1 VNAERIPDR
10 DQVIMIIRHAEK
22 PLPGHTARGISRSG
36 RPDKRSLTVDG
47 WQRAGA
53 LIDLFAPARGLPAD
67 GLRRPTAIYGSAAL
81 HGRSKRA
88 IETVK
93 PLADRLGLTVVD
105 RYAPG
110 DEAKLAK
117 ALIAQP
123 GASLVSWHHKS
134 ISKIIEHLGGVSP
147 ATPAQWP
154 EDRYDLVWTFTRDG
168 HGWRFEQVPQLLLA
182 GDQPE
187 PIAA

>member
-1 VNAERIPDR
+1 MN
-10 DQVIMIIRHAEK
+10 DQSIMIIRHAEK
-22 PLPGHTARGISRSG
+22 PLPGHAARGITRTG

-53 LIDLFAPARGLPAD
+53 LIDLFAPARGRPPA
-67 GLRRPTAIYGSAAL
+67 GLHRPAAVYGSAAV

-93 PLADRLGLTVVD
+93 PLADRLGVPVVD

-110 DEAKLAK
+110 DEAKLA
-117 ALIAQP
+117 AELSARP

-134 ISKIIEHLGGVSP
+134 ISKIIEHLGPVTP
-147 ATPAQWP
+147 APPAQWP
-154 EDRYDLVWTFTRDG
+154 EDRYDMVWTLTRDG
-168 HGWRFEQVPQLLLA
+168 DGWRFEQVPQLLLA

-187 PIAA
+187 PIVA

>member
-1 VNAERIPDR
+1 MSTQHR
-10 DQVIMIIRHAEK
+10 DQFIMIIRHAEK
-22 PLPGHTARGISRSG
+22 PLPGRAARGITRSG

-53 LIDLFAPARGLPAD
+53 LIDLLAPARGLPPA
-67 GLRRPTAIYGSAAL
+67 GLDTPAAIYASAAVR
-81 HGRSKRA
+81 GRSKRA

-93 PLADRLGLTVVD
+93 PLADRLGLKVVD

-110 DEAKLAK
+110 DEAKLVDELVAR
-117 ALIAQP
+117 P

-134 ISKIIEHLGGVSP
+134 ISKIVERLGAVTPTPP
-147 ATPAQWP
+147 AHWP
-154 EDRYDLVWTFTRDG
+154 EDRYDMVWTFTRDG
-168 HGWRFEQVPQLLLA
+168 DGWRFEQVLQLLLA

>member
-1 VNAERIPDR
+1 MSTQER
-10 DQVIMIIRHAEK
+10 DQFIMIIRHAEK
-22 PLPGHTARGISRSG
+22 PRPGRAARGITRSG
-36 RPDKRSLTVDG
+36 RPDKRSLTVEG

-53 LIDLFAPARGLPAD
+53 LIDLLAPARGLPPA
-67 GLRRPTAIYGSAAL
+67 GLRRPVAVYGSAAV

-93 PLADRLGLTVVD
+93 PLADRLGLQVVD
-105 RYAPG
+105 HYAPG
-110 DEAKLAK
+110 DEAKLAEE
-117 ALIAQP
+117 LNSRP

-134 ISKIIEHLGGVSP
+134 ISRIVEHLGAV
-147 ATPAQWP
+147 TPAPPAHWP
-154 EDRYDLVWTFTRDG
+154 EDRYDMVWTFTRDG
-168 HGWRFEQVPQLLLA
+168 GSWRFAQIPQLLLA